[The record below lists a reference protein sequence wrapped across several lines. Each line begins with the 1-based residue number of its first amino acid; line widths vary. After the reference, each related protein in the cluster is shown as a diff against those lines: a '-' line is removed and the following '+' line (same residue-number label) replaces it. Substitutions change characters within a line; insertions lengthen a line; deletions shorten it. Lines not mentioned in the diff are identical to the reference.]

1 MIWLTKILAVV
12 ALIAAMAGIV
22 WVAQKGGV
30 MFILGGLFMAAI
42 YQLGYRA
49 KHGTW
54 FNLID

>member
-1 MIWLTKILAVV
+1 MVVFTQILAAV
-12 ALIAAMAGIV
+12 ALVVVMVGLVALFQWGGIWFV
-22 WVAQKGGV
+22 S
-30 MFILGGLFMAAI
+30 GGLLVAAI